1 MCFKF
6 ADDIAAVIAA
16 KQGRLPPCT
25 TVVGKVELLTARVCF
40 FALSNVEAIEGHAE
54 TIEQRRRTVGTVPD
68 LRLCRTGRRRRVKNH
83 PHRLHG
89 GRAAACPHRI
99 RSLQAGFSL
108 DRVCEFVRSKSLWH
122 RSDSRF
128 CDCGYAADK
137 EAARQPVRQ
146 AR

>member
-40 FALSNVEAIEGHAE
+40 FALSNVEAIERHAE

-68 LRLCRTGRRRRVKNH
+68 SRLCRTRFFG
-83 PHRLHG
+83 P
-89 GRAAACPHRI
+89 ACEFFGP
-99 RSLQAGFSL
+99 A
-108 DRVCEFVRSKSLWH
+108 CEFVRSKSLL
-122 RSDSRF
+122 SR
-128 CDCGYAADK
+128 
-137 EAARQPVRQ
+137 
-146 AR
+146 

>member
-40 FALSNVEAIEGHAE
+40 FALSNVEAIERHAE

-68 LRLCRTGRRRRVKNH
+68 SRLCRT
-83 PHRLHG
+83 RL
-89 GRAAACPHRI
+89 
-99 RSLQAGFSL
+99 GFL
-108 DRVCEFVRSKSLWH
+108 DRPVNFLDRPVNSS
-122 RSDSRF
+122 
-128 CDCGYAADK
+128 AANLC
-137 EAARQPVRQ
+137 
-146 AR
+146 